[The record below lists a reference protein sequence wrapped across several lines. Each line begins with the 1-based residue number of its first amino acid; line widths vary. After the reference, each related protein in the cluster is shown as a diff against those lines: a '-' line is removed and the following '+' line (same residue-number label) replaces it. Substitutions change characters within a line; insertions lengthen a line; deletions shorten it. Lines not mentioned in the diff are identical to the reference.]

1 MTWMQLY
8 QRAVL
13 RGGSMHYLMHCG
25 LMAAQASADPALK
38 GKLVS
43 ARALQPGML
52 FDALDSHH
60 VPVPEPTAP
69 QPLAAAN

>member
-8 QRAVL
+8 RCAVM

-25 LMAAQASADPALK
+25 LMAAQASADHALK
-38 GKLVS
+38 GKLAS

-52 FDALDSHH
+52 FDALDSHR
-60 VPVPEPTAP
+60 VPVPAQAAP
-69 QPLAAAN
+69 QAATS